1 MALAPL
7 NNMTFSMPRG
17 ADLGHADRLP
27 FHAVRLDQ
35 LRRMCRD
42 ATKIDRPF
50 VLEQWISGVLGRVW
64 ERRGPLPDLP
74 DEDLMFVVG
83 KPLLDACVCI
93 GGSKGK
99 TFLSAVAQIDR
110 GQLGIVAGVL
120 ADVIPR
126 ARVPPWMA
134 RVGEP
139 TTITRAFSASG
150 PGEEEAV
157 LLETDRTGVDAH
169 MVAAFISGELG
180 GIAKHLGVLQ
190 VIDPLG
196 EDALGESRFRFREV
210 EPVLAVNRVRVAIER
225 TDDDLAAPVGAEF
238 SAYRAITIARITPR
252 PNPLTRPVAS

>member
-1 MALAPL
+1 
-7 NNMTFSMPRG
+7 MTSSVPSRAD
-17 ADLGHADRLP
+17 ADLADRLP

-74 DEDLMFVVG
+74 AEDLMFVVG

-99 TFLSAVAQIDR
+99 IFLVAVAQIER

-120 ADVIPR
+120 AGAMPR
-126 ARVPPWMA
+126 GRVPSWMGQ
-134 RVGEP
+134 VGEP

-150 PGEEEAV
+150 PGEEELV
-157 LLETDRTGVDAH
+157 LLETDRTGIDAH
-169 MVAAFISGELG
+169 MIAAFISGELG
-180 GIAKHLGVLQ
+180 GIVKHLNVLR
-190 VIDPLG
+190 VIDPTR
-196 EDALGESRFRFREV
+196 DAALGESRSRFREV
-210 EPVLAVNRVRVAIER
+210 DPVLAAHRVRVAIER
-225 TDDDLAAPVGAEF
+225 TDDDLATPRGVEF
-238 SAYRAITIARITPR
+238 SAYRAIAIARITPR
-252 PNPLTRPVAS
+252 PPSRRGI